1 MSTQFK
7 YLVEEYARDA
17 DTSVMEMLTCK
28 IDWFVGKVMEKDKD
42 LAEHFIM
49 KVDLLLSPHFN
60 KETAEYVVGCFENKD
75 GSKGQHWTYDQT
87 TSVLKSKGYYF
98 EEADWYYVLN
108 MIYSD
113 YYKNGRTDDTYIELA
128 HDFLDDVDAPEGK
141 AKKYYLAMKD

>member
-1 MSTQFK
+1 MATKFK
-7 YLVEEYARDA
+7 TLVEEYARES
-17 DTSVMEMLTCK
+17 DTSTMEHLTHK

-49 KVDLLLSPHFN
+49 KVDLLLNPHFT

-75 GSKGQHWTYDQT
+75 GSKGGHWTYEQT
-87 TSVLKSKGYYF
+87 TSVLKSRNLDYC
-98 EEADWYYVLN
+98 EADWYYVLS

-128 HDFLDDVDAPEGK
+128 IDFLDDPDAPDCK